1 MVVQGEM
8 HALNSCREKL
18 RLAMDTLGMRRSCCC
33 MRRMAA
39 R

>member
-1 MVVQGEM
+1 MVVPWER